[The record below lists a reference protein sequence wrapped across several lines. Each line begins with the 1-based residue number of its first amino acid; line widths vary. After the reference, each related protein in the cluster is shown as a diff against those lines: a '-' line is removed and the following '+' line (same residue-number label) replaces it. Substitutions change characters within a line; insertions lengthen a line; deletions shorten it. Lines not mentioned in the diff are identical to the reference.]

1 MLTCLVQVEE
11 ELTPNQ
17 GSIGSNETFRDEA
30 IALYEERPARGPF
43 TLAMGNSAI
52 YVSLPNV
59 TSDHESIVSAI
70 LAQVEDGSAL
80 DYLPSDV
87 PKAVADGYLAQLSLL
102 AESHANPRQPIL
114 EAPWLS
120 TTPGNGFLLKP
131 LSRGSV
137 RINGSDPDAEPVIDY
152 RTAENP
158 IDLDVMASFTPFFR
172 RYYETETLQALGPS
186 ERAPGANVTEA
197 ADIIEYMRDVITPSF
212 MHPCC
217 TASMMPENKGGVVG
231 PDLKVHG
238 LGKVRVADISIMP
251 LIPGTH
257 TSATAYAIGEKVSSH
272 WGHWGM
278 RVLTRSRLRTLSSA
292 PTPRTRRSQSARRR
306 GPSSRCKWEAVGDII
321 LVYNIDAF
329 LEKLLNTTE
338 IFRLDNSLLR

>member
-1 MLTCLVQVEE
+1 MAEE
-11 ELTPNQ
+11 VLPSQ
-17 GSIGSNETFRDEA
+17 SSLSSNETFRDEA
-30 IALYEERPARGPF
+30 LALYEERPARGPY

-59 TSDHESIVSAI
+59 TSDHEAITSAI

-80 DYLPSDV
+80 SYLPEDV
-87 PKAVADGYLAQLSLL
+87 PPAVADGYLAQLILL
-102 AESHANPRQPIL
+102 ASSHANPRQPIL

-137 RINGSDPDAEPVIDY
+137 RLNASDPDGEPVVDY

-158 IDLDVMASFTPFFR
+158 VDMDVMAAFTPFFR
-172 RYYETETLQALGPS
+172 RYFETETLQALGPS
-186 ERAPGANVTEA
+186 EVAPGANVTDPEE
-197 ADIIEYMRDVITPSF
+197 IKEYMRGVITPSF

-217 TASMMPENKGGVVG
+217 TASMMPESKGGVVG

-238 LGKVRVADISIMP
+238 LGGVRVADISIMP

-257 TSATAYAIGEKVSSH
+257 TSATAYAIGEKVS
-272 WGHWGM
+272 
-278 RVLTRSRLRTLSSA
+278 LPRSV
-292 PTPRTRRSQSARRR
+292 
-306 GPSSRCKWEAVGDII
+306 E
-321 LVYNIDAF
+321 
-329 LEKLLNTTE
+329 
-338 IFRLDNSLLR
+338 